1 MNMSVADLLGRLSDS
16 ISQVKIKSV
25 VEAPFKAV
33 LIIIFLA
40 VLSAWIKAPSWV
52 TIVIFSIGGLF
63 ALLLVGAYILFSIK
77 NPDYLRSESFQLRMK
92 ALEVLGDKDGGL
104 LPANPND
111 IILTSAQEVPVIDCE
126 KEDER

>member
-92 ALEVLGDKDGGL
+92 TLEVLGDKDGGL
-104 LPANPND
+104 LPANPKD
-111 IILTSAQEVPVIDCE
+111 IILTSAQEVPVIDSE